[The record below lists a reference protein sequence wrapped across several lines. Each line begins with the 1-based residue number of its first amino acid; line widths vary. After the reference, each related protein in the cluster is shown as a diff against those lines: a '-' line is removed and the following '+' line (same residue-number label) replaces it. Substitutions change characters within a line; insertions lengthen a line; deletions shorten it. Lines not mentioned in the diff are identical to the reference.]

1 MIDTRHIDG
10 DVCEIIAAEHFMRL
24 GYWVFNPAQG
34 HSPIDL
40 IIVNEDGPTLIQVK
54 KNAVRVNPGRKR
66 SARIHR
72 MRTQLQKDLGVQF
85 VYVNV
90 DTREVF
96 VTDHDFH
103 ANRKPAAAN
112 DNEKG
117 SE

>member
-1 MIDTRHIDG
+1 
-10 DVCEIIAAEHFMRL
+10 MRL
-24 GYWVFNPAQG
+24 GYWVFNPAQS

-40 IIVNEDGPTLIQVK
+40 IIVNEDRPILIQVK

-72 MRTQLQKDLGVQF
+72 KRSKLQKDLGVQF

-112 DNEKG
+112 DNG
-117 SE
+117 

>member
-24 GYWVFNPAQG
+24 VYWVFNPVQS

-54 KNAVRVNPGRKR
+54 KDAVRVNPGRKR

-72 MRTQLQKDLGVQF
+72 KRSKL
-85 VYVNV
+85 
-90 DTREVF
+90 
-96 VTDHDFH
+96 
-103 ANRKPAAAN
+103 
-112 DNEKG
+112 
-117 SE
+117 

>member
-10 DVCEIIAAEHFMRL
+10 DVCEIIAAEHFMQL
-24 GYWVFNPAQG
+24 GYWVFNPTQS

-40 IIVNEDGPTLIQVK
+40 IIVNEDGPILIQAK

-66 SARIHR
+66 STRIHR
-72 MRTQLQKDLGVQF
+72 MRSQLQKHLGVQF

-96 VTDHDFH
+96 VTNQDYH
-103 ANRKPAAAN
+103 ANRKAAAAN

-117 SE
+117 AE

>member
-1 MIDTRHIDG
+1 MFN
-10 DVCEIIAAEHFMRL
+10 AA
-24 GYWVFNPAQG
+24 QS

-40 IIVNEDGPTLIQVK
+40 IIVNKDGPILIQAK
-54 KNAVRVNPGRKR
+54 KNAVRVNPGRKS
-66 SARIHR
+66 SARINR
-72 MRTQLQKDLGVQF
+72 MRSQLQKDLGVQF
-85 VYVNV
+85 VYVNL

-103 ANRKPAAAN
+103 ANRKAAAAN

>member
-1 MIDTRHIDG
+1 M
-10 DVCEIIAAEHFMRL
+10 L
-24 GYWVFNPAQG
+24 NPAQA

-72 MRTQLQKDLGVQF
+72 MRSQLQKDLGVQF

-103 ANRKPAAAN
+103 ANREPAAAN
-112 DNEKG
+112 DDEKP

>member
-1 MIDTRHIDG
+1 
-10 DVCEIIAAEHFMRL
+10 MR
-24 GYWVFNPAQG
+24 
-34 HSPIDL
+34 S
-40 IIVNEDGPTLIQVK
+40 
-54 KNAVRVNPGRKR
+54 
-66 SARIHR
+66 
-72 MRTQLQKDLGVQF
+72 QLQKDLGVQF

-117 SE
+117 

>member
-1 MIDTRHIDG
+1 MIDSRHIDG
-10 DVCEIIAAEHFMRL
+10 DVCEIIAAEHFLRL
-24 GYWVFNPAQG
+24 GYWVFNPAQS

-54 KNAVRVNPGRKR
+54 KDAGRVNPGRNR

-72 MRTQLQKDLGVQF
+72 VRSQLQKDLGVQF

-90 DTREVF
+90 DTREVSI
-96 VTDHDFH
+96 TDHDYH
-103 ANRKPAAAN
+103 ANRKAAAAN